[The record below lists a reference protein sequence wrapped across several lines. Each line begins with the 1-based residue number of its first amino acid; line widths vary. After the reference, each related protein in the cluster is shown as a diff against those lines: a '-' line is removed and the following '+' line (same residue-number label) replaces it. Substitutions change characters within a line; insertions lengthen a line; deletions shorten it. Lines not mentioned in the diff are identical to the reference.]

1 MEIKNLIL
9 KKNYNKSFK
18 INQINKVYKQISTF
32 NKKVN
37 KLKNII

>member
-9 KKNYNKSFK
+9 KKNYNKYFK

-37 KLKNII
+37 KFKNII